1 MINVWEC
8 WMNCYYNC
16 FKYDNFFRRRRYWFG
31 NNDDRPKTLG
41 DSKPKHYHIYMF
53 TEKAIKPQSQIY
65 VLTTSSLYCYIA
77 AKILICCR
85 WWSSHKCLN
94 GWIYLR
100 WSLIKLLRS
109 SIVHYKIIKYCYC
122 SVAFILLSLERI
134 AILHVNIDKVSNA
147 YSLATSIST
156 RCYCNKQKNWL
167 DYWSQLNENDKT
179 VIFDRFFFITN
190 FYALK
195 LWLTLITKFGGD
207 ILIEN

>member
-1 MINVWEC
+1 MFIRASNNLWKKRESNCCAKYWIIIYNEVINVWEC
-8 WMNCYYNC
+8 WMNFYYNC

-41 DSKPKHYHIYMF
+41 DSKPKHYHTYMF

-100 WSLIKLLRS
+100 WSLIKQLRS
-109 SIVHYKIIKYCYC
+109 PTVHYKIIEYCYF
-122 SVAFILLSLERI
+122 SLLWF
-134 AILHVNIDKVSNA
+134 
-147 YSLATSIST
+147 
-156 RCYCNKQKNWL
+156 YCL
-167 DYWSQLNENDKT
+167 
-179 VIFDRFFFITN
+179 
-190 FYALK
+190 
-195 LWLTLITKFGGD
+195 
-207 ILIEN
+207 